1 MITVKDGLAKWQGI
15 YKFGGVAAIGAV
27 IVGIIESAI
36 QFLPAAAVPA
46 ETVLDIFALFQV
58 NPFMGLRN
66 LGLLNIFL
74 NLLAILTYL
83 ALYAAH
89 KKTDQRAFATLA
101 LIISYLG
108 IGVFFATNR
117 TFPMLA
123 LSQEYAVATSDAQRM
138 VLEAAGQSMISV
150 GASHSPGTFLGFALS
165 ELAGILISMVMLRSK
180 IFGKLTAFAGMFGF
194 GILLVVE
201 FFTSFRSGL
210 SDTMLLLYM
219 VGGLLSMAWYIM
231 IARTLFKLGRSE

>member
-15 YKFGGVAAIGAV
+15 YKFGSVATIGAV
-27 IVGIIESAI
+27 IVGIVESAI

-201 FFTSFRSGL
+201 YFTSFRSGL
-210 SDTMLLLYM
+210 NDTMLLLYM

>member
-1 MITVKDGLAKWQGI
+1 MIAVKDGLAKWQGI

-27 IVGIIESAI
+27 IVGIVESAI

-180 IFGKLTAFAGMFGF
+180 IFGKLTAFAGMFCF

-201 FFTSFRSGL
+201 YFTSFRSGL
-210 SDTMLLLYM
+210 NDTMLLLYM

>member
-15 YKFGGVAAIGAV
+15 YKFGSVAAIGAV
-27 IVGIIESAI
+27 IVGIVESAI

-180 IFGKLTAFAGMFGF
+180 IFGKLTTFAGMFGF

-201 FFTSFRSGL
+201 YFTSFRSGL
-210 SDTMLLLYM
+210 NDTMLLLYM

>member
-1 MITVKDGLAKWQGI
+1 MIAVKDGLAKWQGI

-27 IVGIIESAI
+27 IVGIVESAI

-138 VLEAAGQSMISV
+138 GLEAAGQSMISV

-180 IFGKLTAFAGMFGF
+180 IFGKLTAFAGMFCF

-201 FFTSFRSGL
+201 YFTSFRSGL
-210 SDTMLLLYM
+210 NDTMLLLYM

>member
-1 MITVKDGLAKWQGI
+1 MIAGKDSLAKWQGI
-15 YKFGGVAAIGAV
+15 YIFGGVAAIGAV
-27 IVGIIESAI
+27 IVGIVESAI
-36 QFLPAAAVPA
+36 QFLPAAAVPT

-180 IFGKLTAFAGMFGF
+180 ISGKLTAFAGMFGF

-201 FFTSFRSGL
+201 FITSFRSGL

-219 VGGLLSMAWYIM
+219 VGGLLSMAWYIL

>member
-1 MITVKDGLAKWQGI
+1 MIAVKDGLAKWQGI

-36 QFLPAAAVPA
+36 QFLPAAEVPA
-46 ETVLDIFALFQV
+46 ETVLDFFALFQA